1 LIITAVISQPI
12 FSWGVGAGFIT
23 GRIGVGARYNF
34 GISKIPKGDYAPK
47 DKSSG
52 FQVSLIAK
60 LKK

>member
-1 LIITAVISQPI
+1 M
-12 FSWGVGAGFIT
+12 

-34 GISKIPKGDYAPK
+34 GISKIPKGADAPK

-52 FQVSLIAK
+52 FQVSLIVK